1 MLTWTVA
8 ALLLL
13 SLVLANLP
21 FVAERL
27 FLVWLPRSGIKGV
40 APRLVELV
48 VYYFLTGAVAY
59 LMESRLGPVH
69 PQRWEFYATTV
80 CLFLVFAYPGVVY
93 RYLWPRRGP

>member
-1 MLTWTVA
+1 MNWTVA

-13 SLVLANLP
+13 AVVLANLP
-21 FVAERL
+21 FLSERV
-27 FLVWLPRSGIKGV
+27 FLVWPLRSGEKSV
-40 APRLVELV
+40 VWRLAELV

-80 CLFLVFAYPGVVY
+80 CLFLVFAYPGFLY
-93 RYLWPRRGP
+93 RNLWRRRGP